1 MGLFD
6 RIGAL
11 FRKTS
16 PEGIHIPREAAAR
29 AAPLLKEL
37 EVRLRE
43 AAREPGLEGFGD
55 GGTLPR
61 AFPDAI
67 HAIYEAYD
75 AFAAELMD
83 AAGLDVTCARG
94 CTWCCNEVPT
104 PVRGFELLEIY
115 HQVQPR
121 KGYRKVHD
129 RCAELAGRFTEEL
142 ERTSGGR
149 ASVKSDGEAFI
160 AARMAYLRAGEPCA
174 FLDRQLRTCTV
185 YDVRPLACRMHFSL
199 DEPLGCDPADSREP
213 RTPNLAP
220 PEPLVDLMRDIDA
233 RLGLS
238 VSPMLPQGFAE
249 LGAVVMRGEPIR
261 WETP

>member
-1 MGLFD
+1 MGLFG

-11 FRKTS
+11 FGKAE
-16 PEGIHIPREAAAR
+16 PGAIHIPREAAAR

-37 EVRLRE
+37 EICLRE
-43 AAREPGLEGFGD
+43 AAGVPGLDGFGD
-55 GGTLPR
+55 GCALPR
-61 AFPDAI
+61 TFPNAV
-67 HAIYEAYD
+67 HAIYAAYD
-75 AFAAELMD
+75 VFAAELIE
-83 AAGLDVTCARG
+83 AADLEITCARG

-115 HQVQPR
+115 RQIQPR
-121 KGYRKVHD
+121 KGYRKVHE
-129 RCAELAGRFTEEL
+129 RCAELAGRFSEEL
-142 ERTSGGR
+142 QRTSGGR
-149 ASVKSDGEAFI
+149 SNVKSDGEAFI
-160 AARMAYLRAGEPCA
+160 AARLAYLEANEPCA
-174 FLDRQLRTCTV
+174 FLDRQLKTCTV

-199 DEPLGCDPADSREP
+199 DEPAWCDPADPQQP

-220 PEPLVDLMRDIDA
+220 PEPLVDLMRDIDD

-261 WETP
+261 WENS